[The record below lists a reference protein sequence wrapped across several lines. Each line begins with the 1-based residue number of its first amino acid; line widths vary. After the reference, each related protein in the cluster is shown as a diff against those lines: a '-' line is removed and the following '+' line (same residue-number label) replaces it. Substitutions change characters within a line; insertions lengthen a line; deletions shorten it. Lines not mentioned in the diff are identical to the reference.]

1 LTGTP
6 VRQSQSQDV
15 KRELLMLSLPAIA
28 GQALEPLAQLM
39 ETAYIGRLG
48 TLWFLYIYIY
58 IYIFCSMMISSCVL
72 LIIFWSVICD
82 VFGFFVL

>member
-6 VRQSQSQDV
+6 VGQSQSQDA
-15 KRELLMLSLPAIA
+15 KHELLMLSLPAIA

-48 TLWFLYIYIY
+48 TLCFFIYGSFLIQY
-58 IYIFCSMMISSCVL
+58 
-72 LIIFWSVICD
+72 
-82 VFGFFVL
+82 

>member
-58 IYIFCSMMISSCVL
+58 IYIY
-72 LIIFWSVICD
+72 
-82 VFGFFVL
+82 FVP